1 MVVAPASSGP
11 ATPSSGKPDP
21 LANYREIIYSQDGW
35 GGNQVNQDT
44 QWDVPTSPEP
54 KEIPLWKQ
62 TASNGTE
69 VWEVNLRN
77 GGQAPPP
84 ISQSKTP
91 WGSHTPATN
100 HGGTWGED
108 DESAEPSSMWTG
120 VPNNNGPAQWGSTPS
135 MGGGNGGN
143 GGGGNGGGG
152 GGPIG
157 AGSMAGVGPSG
168 PAVPTGMAAA
178 AMGSGNGMWGGPKK
192 EPEWVAT
199 NMGQQPGPGGW
210 GDVRPSRIAMSA
222 LGNAG
227 APENMGMGPGA
238 PTHWPG
244 PQNKAIPQWGGNVP
258 PKEMV
263 KPSGWDEHSPPAQ
276 KRPVHNY
283 DDGTAVWG
291 NPQSSG
297 PAVCRWKDMPNPNVP
312 GRGMQQSG
320 PPPGRMPPG
329 PGMKSDMASWA
340 QPRNGSWGEGPVGNE
355 GNNMNMWMDDKA
367 SSGGGSWNEPPQTPT
382 PWNTGPKP
390 KTPTTPSW
398 GESEENVSWG
408 QPPKQ
413 MPKPLAKEMIWNS
426 KQFRILSDMG
436 FKKEDV
442 ENVLRNCNMVME
454 DALETLRSGRMGM
467 FGDDHNAGGGGYDPL
482 GPHGAP
488 YPPGARF
495 NPAQQMP
502 FVHPGGGGGNAHHLL
517 NNPASAMGMNPNPA
531 YKILQQQQ
539 PPPMPPQVSTYSL
552 TSHTYCFFLCFFPS
566 YHSFSI
572 HLVQRFLFYFYNWD
586 TF

>member
-1 MVVAPASSGP
+1 MVASASSGP

-44 QWDVPTSPEP
+44 MWDVPSSPEP
-54 KEIPLWKQ
+54 KEIPSWKQ

-120 VPNNNGPAQWGSTPS
+120 VPNNNGPAQWGSTPAMS
-135 MGGGNGGN
+135 S
-143 GGGGNGGGG
+143 

-157 AGSMAGVGPSG
+157 AGAIPGVPSG
-168 PAVPTGMAAA
+168 PTVPAGMAPG
-178 AMGSGNGMWGGPKK
+178 MTSGGNGMWGGPKK
-192 EPEWVAT
+192 EPEWVGG
-199 NMGQQPGPGGW
+199 NMQPGPAGW
-210 GDVRPSRIAMSA
+210 GDVRPSRIGMGA
-222 LGNAG
+222 LGNNG
-227 APENMGMGPGA
+227 PDNMTMGPGGA

-244 PQNKAIPQWGGNVP
+244 PQNKTIPQWGGNVP

-312 GRGMQQSG
+312 GRGGMQQSG
-320 PPPGRMPPG
+320 PPPGRGMPPG
-329 PGMKSDMASWA
+329 PGMKTDVSSWA
-340 QPRNGSWGEGPVGNE
+340 QPRNGSWGDGGGQVGDS
-355 GNNMNMWMDDKA
+355 NNMNMWMDDKPT
-367 SSGGGSWNEPPQTPT
+367 SGGSWNEPPQTPT

-398 GESEENVSWG
+398 GDSEENVSWG

-467 FGDDHNAGGGGYDPL
+467 FAEDHNTGYDQL
-482 GPHGAP
+482 GPHGGAP

-495 NPAQQMP
+495 NPGQQMP
-502 FVHPGGGGGNAHHLL
+502 FVHPGSGGTAHHLL
-517 NNPASAMGMNPNPA
+517 NNPASGMGMNPNPA

-539 PPPMPPQVSTYSL
+539 PPPMPPQVGSR
-552 TSHTYCFFLCFFPS
+552 
-566 YHSFSI
+566 FSI
-572 HLVQRFLFYFYNWD
+572 QYF
-586 TF
+586 TIVSTV